1 MAKQTI
7 NVGVNPNDGT
17 GEALRSAFQKVN
29 SNFDEIYADEFI
41 NITNS
46 KIADNAVDERVLSV
60 GAGIAGQSLASD
72 GAGGFYWGTAITGDV
87 SAAIL
92 QTRLSEITGATTIG
106 ADATADVTFPG
117 TITAAGSNKIAF
129 SFPDQASFPD
139 AVTNAGIIAY
149 AQDTLKYYWANGT
162 EWVQFFGLVAD
173 VRDGFEYFG
182 YDTNDFIRFVP
193 NAKTDFYVAGNYVV
207 RFDDQGGITNTGDIN
222 SEGDVIAF
230 STSTLSDR
238 ELKTEITTIE
248 NSLDKIKELNGVE
261 FVWKS
266 NGNKS
271 AGLIAQDVQK
281 VLPQA
286 VKQKVSLDET
296 RINLVVD
303 YNAVIGLLVE
313 SVKELQKEIE
323 ILKLK

>member
-17 GEALRSAFQKVN
+17 GDALRSAMQKVN
-29 SNFDEIYADEFI
+29 SNFDEVYGAGFI
-41 NITNS
+41 QNVNLGDNS
-46 KIADNAVDERVLSV
+46 VDERVLSV

-92 QTRLSEITGATTIG
+92 QTRLSEIAGATTIG
-106 ADATADVTFPG
+106 IDSTADITFNG
-117 TITAAGSNKIAF
+117 QITATGSNKIAF
-129 SFPDQASFPD
+129 SFTDEGLFPD
-139 AVTNAGIIAY
+139 PTIGSGTIAY
-149 AQDTLKYYWANGT
+149 SETTGKFYWANGT
-162 EWVQFFGLVAD
+162 EWVQFFGLVSD

-193 NAKTDFYVAGNYVV
+193 NAKTDFYVGGNYVM
-207 RFDDQGGITNTGDIN
+207 RIDDLGGITNSGDIN
-222 SEGDVIAF
+222 AEGDIVGF

-286 VKQKVSLDET
+286 VKEKVSLDET
-296 RINLVVD
+296 KINLVVD

-323 ILKLK
+323 ILKSK

>member
-17 GEALRSAFQKVN
+17 GEALRSAMQKVN
-29 SNFDEIYADEFI
+29 SNFDEIYGDFF
-41 NITNS
+41 ITNTS
-46 KIADNAVDERVLSV
+46 LADNAVDERVLSI

-72 GAGGFYWGTAITGDV
+72 GNGGFYWGTAITGDV

-92 QTRLSEITGATTIG
+92 QTRLSEITGSTTIG
-106 ADATADVTFPG
+106 ADASADISFSG
-117 TITAAGSNKIAF
+117 TINATGSNKIAF
-129 SFPDQASFPD
+129 SFSDETLFPD
-139 AVTNAGIIAY
+139 PTTNAGTIAY
-149 AQDTLKYYWANGT
+149 SEASGKFYWANGV
-162 EWVQFFGLVAD
+162 EWVQFFGLVSD

-193 NAKTDFYVAGNYVV
+193 NTKTDFYVGGNYAV
-207 RFDDQGGITNTGDIN
+207 RIDDQGGITNSGDIN
-222 SEGDVIAF
+222 AEGDIIGF

-238 ELKTEITTIE
+238 DLKTEITTIE

-286 VKQKVSLDET
+286 VKEKVSLDET
-296 RINLVVD
+296 KINLVVD

-323 ILKLK
+323 ILKSK

>member
-17 GEALRSAFQKVN
+17 GEALRSAMQKVN
-29 SNFDEIYADEFI
+29 SNFDEIYGDFF
-41 NITNS
+41 ITNTS
-46 KIADNAVDERVLSV
+46 LADNSVDERVLSI

-72 GAGGFYWGTAITGDV
+72 GNGGFYWGTAITGDV

-92 QTRLSEITGATTIG
+92 QTRLSEITGSTTIG
-106 ADATADVTFPG
+106 ADASADISFSG
-117 TITAAGSNKIAF
+117 TINATGSNKIAF
-129 SFPDQASFPD
+129 SFSDETLFPD
-139 AVTNAGIIAY
+139 PTTNAGIIAY
-149 AQDTLKYYWANGT
+149 SEATGKFYWANGV
-162 EWVQFFGLVAD
+162 EWVQFFGLVSD

-193 NAKTDFYVAGNYVV
+193 NTKTDFYVGGNYVV
-207 RFDDQGGITNTGDIN
+207 RIDDQGGITNSGDIN
-222 SEGDVIAF
+222 AEGDIIGF

-238 ELKTEITTIE
+238 DLKTEITTIE

-286 VKQKVSLDET
+286 VKEKVSLDET
-296 RINLVVD
+296 KINLVVD

-323 ILKLK
+323 ILKSK